1 VGGDLFRTG
10 LDLIIRRCVR
20 EDEIYEILK
29 ASHDE
34 PCGGHFADK
43 RTTYKVLHSGYYWP
57 TIFKDAKK
65 FVRSC
70 DGCQR
75 MGKPVQRD
83 EMPLQPKVLIEPFER
98 RALDFVGPITPTS
111 KGKNYILVC
120 MDYVTKWIETK
131 ALPRA
136 TEQAV
141 AHFLYEDIFTRFD
154 VPREIVIDQGT
165 QLTYK
170 LIQSL
175 MQ

>member
-1 VGGDLFRTG
+1 M
-10 LDLIIRRCVR
+10 IIRKCVHK
-20 EDEIYEILK
+20 DEIYDILK

-43 RTTYKVLHSGYYWP
+43 RTAYKELHFGYYWP

-75 MGKPVQRD
+75 MGKLVQRD
-83 EMPLQPKVLIEPFER
+83 EMPLQPQVLIETFER
-98 RALDFVGPITPTS
+98 WALDFVGPIILAS
-111 KGKNYILVC
+111 KGKSYILVC
-120 MDYVTKWIETK
+120 MDYVTKWIEAK

-136 TEQAV
+136 TKQAV
-141 AHFLYEDIFTRFD
+141 VDFLYEDIFTCFG
-154 VPREIVIDQGT
+154 VPREIMTDQGT
-165 QLTYK
+165 QFTSK

-175 MQ
+175 M